1 MFLVGAGIMALG
13 LPFTFLVK
21 KYLDKQAKPA
31 AEVKE

>member
-1 MFLVGAGIMALG
+1 MALG